1 MSAPRT
7 LATITV
13 FRGFKDP
20 GAFVWSPFVT
30 KLEARLRFGGLS
42 YATEAGSPRQGPK
55 GKIPYVDIAS
65 SGPGG
70 TETKT
75 TLGDSSLIVA
85 ALCADGVLPDLAA
98 PLSKVERAHDLALRA
113 LLEDKLSFY
122 HAWERW
128 TQNYYTMRDHVL
140 WPLPWPLR
148 VLVGTLIHRNIVA
161 TLHGQGTGR
170 FGADEIAA
178 FRREIWAGF
187 ADLLL
192 ESRTRPASSS
202 ISSSD
207 SREKPFWV
215 LGGPEPTDADASLFG
230 FVVSTLLSTAG
241 PGAQADV
248 KSFPVL
254 LEYARRIQERYFP
267 EYEALPV

>member
-1 MSAPRT
+1 
-7 LATITV
+7 
-13 FRGFKDP
+13 
-20 GAFVWSPFVT
+20 
-30 KLEARLRFGGLS
+30 
-42 YATEAGSPRQGPK
+42 
-55 GKIPYVDIAS
+55 
-65 SGPGG
+65 
-70 TETKT
+70 
-75 TLGDSSLIVA
+75 
-85 ALCADGVLPDLAA
+85 
-98 PLSKVERAHDLALRA
+98 
-113 LLEDKLSFY
+113 
-122 HAWERW
+122 
-128 TQNYYTMRDHVL
+128 MRDHVL

-230 FVVSTLLSTAG
+230 FVVSTLLSTAYV
-241 PGAQADV
+241 PFLSLLSSLR
-248 KSFPVL
+248 SFPFFPSSL
-254 LEYARRIQERYFP
+254 LHPSIHPPTNTSQAALAHKPTSRASRCCWNMRVGSKSDIFPSTRRYQ
-267 EYEALPV
+267 YEEVASRHLTA